1 MIGSQ
6 IMFRNYIKIAFRNLR
21 RQKQYSFINIGGLA
35 IGLACCILILL
46 WVQDELSFDRQNEYS
61 DRIYRIERH
70 FLGSDGAT
78 VGAFCSLAP
87 SFTPFL
93 KADFPEIEKIARFT
107 EMSRTLVNY
116 ENKNFYED
124 RFCFAEDE
132 LFDILSIRFLRG
144 DPGSAIRDPN
154 TVVISESM
162 AGKYFGSENPV
173 GKRLKI
179 DGTDFYQVTGVFKD
193 MPRNSH
199 LHFDFLGSLITLK
212 GMQSINGDDF
222 FFGTRN
228 FSDNVTYTYIRLAK
242 DADPGALSGR
252 LPGFLDRH
260 LEVEKDNSGSVV
272 RPSRYNKLFLRKVTD
287 IHLTS
292 NTRNELEPNGD
303 MKYVTLFSLVAVVI
317 LIIACVNFVNLATAR
332 AARRAR
338 EVGLRK
344 TVGANR
350 SMLVAQFLLESVLV
364 SLSALAA
371 AVVCSAAVL
380 PYLSVFA
387 GREMTIGALAQ
398 PSGIAMLAGVFF
410 FTVVVSGLY
419 PAVYLA
425 RFQPAYILRGELTR
439 GTGGSQFRTALVVIQ
454 FAISVVLIISVGV
467 LSRQMHF
474 LQNADLGFDK
484 ENIVLLPADN
494 MLLQHWSAVKQSL
507 LGSPSVVSVT
517 LSKRAPAG
525 RLMDA
530 PGFTAVVN
538 GRKLE
543 NPFSMPHNRVD
554 FDFFRTYGM
563 KIVAGRDF
571 STEYRTDST
580 EVLIL
585 NETAVKQLG
594 LSSPVDA
601 IGIPVTVPDRPPG
614 KVVGVV
620 ADFNYES
627 MHHKIVPMITYIAPG
642 EANTLAIRLAPGNPK
657 DAIGHIRAVWERA
670 VPGSPFDPEFMNE
683 RLNALY
689 RNEER
694 MMDMFGYFSVL
705 AIFIASLGLFGLAS
719 FTTEQRTKEIGVR
732 KVLGAS
738 IPSIVMMLSKQF
750 TKWVLIAN
758 VIAWP
763 VAYYLMNM
771 WLQNFAYRVSV
782 GLWVFVLAGSV
793 SLGIALLTVSYQSV
807 KAARANPVESLKYE

>member
-1 MIGSQ
+1 
-6 IMFRNYIKIAFRNLR
+6 MFRNYITVAFRNIR
-21 RQKQYSFINIGGLA
+21 RQKEYSFINIGGLA
-35 IGLACCILILL
+35 VGLACCILILL
-46 WVQDELSFDRQNEYS
+46 WVQDELSYDQQNEHK

-78 VGAFCSLAP
+78 FGAFCTLAP
-87 SFTPFL
+87 SFTPIL

-107 EMSRTLVNY
+107 GGRTLVNY
-116 ENKNFYED
+116 ANKSFYED
-124 RFCFAEDE
+124 RFYLAEDDI
-132 LFDILSIRFLRG
+132 FDILSIRLVQG
-144 DPGSAIRDPN
+144 NPGIAIRDPS

-162 AGKYFGSENPV
+162 ARKYFGDENPV

-179 DGTDFYQVTGVFKD
+179 DGAYFYQITGVFKD
-193 MPRNSH
+193 TPRKSH
-199 LHFDFLGSLITLK
+199 LHFDFIGSLITLK
-212 GMQSINGDDF
+212 GVQSINGDDYY
-222 FFGTRN
+222 FGMRN

-242 DADPGALSGR
+242 NADPGTFSSR
-252 LPGFLDRH
+252 LPDFLDRH
-260 LEVEKDNSGSVV
+260 LGLEKDNSGNVV
-272 RPSRYNKLFLRKVTD
+272 HPSKYNRLFLRKVTD

-292 NTRNELEPNGD
+292 RTANELEPNGD

-344 TVGANR
+344 AVGANQFL
-350 SMLVAQFLLESVLV
+350 LVAQFLLESVLV
-364 SLSALAA
+364 TLTALAL
-371 AVVCSAAVL
+371 AVASSAAAL

-387 GREMTIGALAQ
+387 AREMTIGALAQ
-398 PSGIAMLAGVFF
+398 PSGLAMLAGVFI

-425 RFQPAYILRGELTR
+425 RFRPADILRGELTR
-439 GTGGSQFRTALVVIQ
+439 GTKGSRFRKALVVLQ
-454 FAISVVLIISVGV
+454 FTISIILIICLGV
-467 LSRQMHF
+467 LNRQMQF
-474 LQNADLGFDK
+474 LQSADLGFDK
-484 ENIVLLPADN
+484 ENVVLLPADD

-507 LGSPSVVSVT
+507 LGSSSVVSVT
-517 LSKRAPAG
+517 LSKRAPSG
-525 RLMDA
+525 RLLDA
-530 PGFTAVVN
+530 PGFRAVVD

-563 KIVAGRDF
+563 KIIAGRDF
-571 STEYRTDST
+571 STEYRSDST
-580 EVLIL
+580 EAFIL
-585 NETAVKQLG
+585 NETAVRRLG
-594 LSSPVDA
+594 LSSPRDA
-601 IGIPVTVPDRPPG
+601 VGISLTVAGGRPG
-614 KVVGVV
+614 RVVGVV

-627 MHHKIVPMITYIAPG
+627 MHHKIVPMVTYIAPG
-642 EANTLAIRLAPGNPK
+642 QWNTVAIRLAPGDPR
-657 DAIGHIRAVWERA
+657 DALSHIRAVWEGA
-670 VPGSPFDPEFMNE
+670 APSSPFTPEFLNE
-683 RLNALY
+683 RLAALY

-694 MMDMFGYFSVL
+694 MMDMFGAFSVL

-738 IPSIVMMLSKQF
+738 IPGIVFMLSKEF
-750 TKWVLIAN
+750 AKWVLVAN

-763 VAYYLMNM
+763 LAYYLMNA

-782 GLWVFVLAGSV
+782 GMWVLVLAGGA
-793 SLGIALLTVSYQSV
+793 SLAIAVITVSYQSLR
-807 KAARANPVESLKYE
+807 AARANPVESLRYQ